1 MKDYVSMKDSD
12 SQIINGNLALWMM
25 TFSIN
30 AWEEK
35 FEKIPRKTNDKRDR
49 LRKKISKKLYL

>member
-1 MKDYVSMKDSD
+1 
-12 SQIINGNLALWMM
+12 M